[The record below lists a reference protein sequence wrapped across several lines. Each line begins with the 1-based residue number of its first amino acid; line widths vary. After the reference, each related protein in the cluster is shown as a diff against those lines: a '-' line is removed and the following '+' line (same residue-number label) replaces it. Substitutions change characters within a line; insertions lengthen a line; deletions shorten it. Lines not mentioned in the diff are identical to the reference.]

1 MTYSFWFGLYVSIF
15 VVLAIVMPF
24 AKKKEKS
31 NLTPRGIR
39 SAALESKLKEMYTRA
54 GLELLQREPCDQV
67 YYLGRAGYPRQF
79 TMYYGDRQ
87 ELFEQV
93 SETVMVDA
101 FEYIGELED
110 NPLLPNVRQVW
121 YFHLSNGVFA
131 DGKHPGDIW

>member
-1 MTYSFWFGLYVSIF
+1 MTYIFWYSVYISLF
-15 VVLAIVMPF
+15 VVLAIIMPF
-24 AKKKEKS
+24 AKKEEII
-31 NLTPRGIR
+31 LTPRGIR
-39 SAALESKLKEMYTRA
+39 SAARELKLKEMYERA
-54 GLELLQREPCDQV
+54 GLELIREDVGDQV

-79 TMYYGDRQ
+79 TMYYGDSQ

-131 DGKHPGDIW
+131 DGQHPGDIW